1 MREDSPGAHPS
12 RSSAGVGAGRP
23 VSYIAMEVEDD
34 FELRLRDT
42 GRPQLLLQNTA
53 VNCIKSLAGVNGEG
67 SPSLARGGF
76 VPRGPA
82 LLERQTM

>member
-1 MREDSPGAHPS
+1 MRVHRLGSPGAHPS
-12 RSSAGVGAGRP
+12 RTLERRGR
-23 VSYIAMEVEDD
+23 SRRASI
-34 FELRLRDT
+34 RLRDT